1 MPGVPVVSSRVLLM
15 TGMFLMDSMV
25 RDAAM
30 TLVPGM
36 AFMSSVMMLA
46 HSLTGAGS
54 RFNARSFHSE

>member
-1 MPGVPVVSSRVLLM
+1 VFLVNSVVRA
-15 TGMFLMDSMV
+15 
-25 RDAAM
+25 AAM